1 MADNLDFFPVKP
13 SGTERNNFAK
23 QNGHLRLPRALKSSS
38 MPPGFFYLRKQTTSG
53 LLQRV
58 ATGDVLYAQAGFG
71 QTGSKPVKKS
81 VSTCGGGA
89 EASRRKLQPVPG
101 VRIVECG
108 AKEESEKETKR
119 RERGRERRE
128 RLPPSSSALPHPVVV
143 CFFFLLTSLCAV
155 PTILTPGTGYG
166 IVARK
171 GCLVFIVFLSITT
184 SFQNISITLLQI
196 SLKPHNIRIRRHS
209 NIKT

>member
-38 MPPGFFYLRKQTTSG
+38 MPPGFFYFTIRKQITSG

-58 ATGDVLYAQAGFG
+58 AIGDVLYAQAGFG

-119 RERGRERRE
+119 REGEREKGTPTSLVLSPTPPRRC
-128 RLPPSSSALPHPVVV
+128 L
-143 CFFFLLTSLCAV
+143 FFFFA
-155 PTILTPGTGYG
+155 
-166 IVARK
+166 
-171 GCLVFIVFLSITT
+171 
-184 SFQNISITLLQI
+184 NISLRCPHDLNAWNRLRNCGKKRLSCFHRI
-196 SLKPHNIRIRRHS
+196 SIHNNVIPKYLD
-209 NIKT
+209 NALTDFA